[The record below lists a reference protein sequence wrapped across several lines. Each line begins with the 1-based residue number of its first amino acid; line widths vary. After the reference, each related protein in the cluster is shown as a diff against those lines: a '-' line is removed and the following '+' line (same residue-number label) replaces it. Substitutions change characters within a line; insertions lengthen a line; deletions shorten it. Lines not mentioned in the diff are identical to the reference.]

1 MPSPKATTHTPKEIK
16 TNIMSYTN
24 LIYHIVF
31 STYRRKPTIVEE
43 HERELYAYI
52 NGFINN
58 LDGKLYRVGG
68 MPDHLHILVSI
79 PPQISVSEFVR
90 RIKFSTNSWLRRNQS
105 FRNFEGWGQGY
116 AAFSYSKEEIPIIRQ
131 YIIGQKEH
139 HKNIAFENE
148 YRDFI
153 TKNGAEIDERYFLKD

>member
-1 MPSPKATTHTPKEIK
+1 
-16 TNIMSYTN
+16 MSYTN

-90 RIKFSTNSWLRRNQS
+90 RIKFSTNS
-105 FRNFEGWGQGY
+105 
-116 AAFSYSKEEIPIIRQ
+116 
-131 YIIGQKEH
+131 
-139 HKNIAFENE
+139 
-148 YRDFI
+148 
-153 TKNGAEIDERYFLKD
+153 